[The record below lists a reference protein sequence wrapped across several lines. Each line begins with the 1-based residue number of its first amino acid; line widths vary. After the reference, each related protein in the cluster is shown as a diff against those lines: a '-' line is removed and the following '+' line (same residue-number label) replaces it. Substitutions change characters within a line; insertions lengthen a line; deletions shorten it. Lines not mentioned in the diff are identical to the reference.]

1 MRILSRHFLANYLGL
16 FSLTLIIALILMT
29 VIEMLVNLDDVVE
42 NRESAGGALAYL
54 LIRVPSLYM
63 RDVIPAASAIAAF
76 LCLALA
82 ARAREIT
89 ALKTGGIPPLRIALP
104 VLMAAMAL
112 SGVALVLNET
122 LLLGAT
128 REFTRLQHP
137 EESVVFRRGS
147 FWYHRENTFY
157 NVREIDPAAGTMQG
171 IHVYTLS
178 PEGRLLE
185 TLDAPGGVLDS
196 GARWSLQNVTRR
208 HFDPDVPDSPPRLE
222 RLPEVKLML
231 ASPGELSLLERSVD
245 LLSLPELIEAI
256 QLHQREGRDPLRYRA
271 ILHTRLANPTAV
283 FVLALLVVP
292 IGIGVERRRS
302 LAAAALAGVVLIAAY
317 RAAWQLATLVAQGGF
332 RAGPAAPW
340 LVALAFTCL
349 GAVLFARAPR

>member
-89 ALKTGGIPPLRIALP
+89 ALKTGGIPPLRVALP

-178 PEGRLLE
+178 PE
-185 TLDAPGGVLDS
+185 
-196 GARWSLQNVTRR
+196 
-208 HFDPDVPDSPPRLE
+208 
-222 RLPEVKLML
+222 
-231 ASPGELSLLERSVD
+231 
-245 LLSLPELIEAI
+245 
-256 QLHQREGRDPLRYRA
+256 
-271 ILHTRLANPTAV
+271 
-283 FVLALLVVP
+283 
-292 IGIGVERRRS
+292 
-302 LAAAALAGVVLIAAY
+302 
-317 RAAWQLATLVAQGGF
+317 
-332 RAGPAAPW
+332 
-340 LVALAFTCL
+340 
-349 GAVLFARAPR
+349 